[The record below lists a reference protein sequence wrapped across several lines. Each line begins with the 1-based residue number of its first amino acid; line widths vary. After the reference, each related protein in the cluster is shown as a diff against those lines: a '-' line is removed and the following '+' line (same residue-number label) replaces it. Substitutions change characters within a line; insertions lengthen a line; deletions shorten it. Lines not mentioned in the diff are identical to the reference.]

1 MHQLLLPD
9 QLAGRRPQRHDRVGV
24 AIVAPALA
32 AEEIRA
38 RRAGRDEHQIALRI
52 DREDRP
58 GIGGAGQRRLL
69 GLPVSMGR
77 IGRIAR
83 DRVPEPDAPA
93 AAGIEGLHDAEL
105 QIDRPVVADRRPGDH
120 QIARDRGRRRDR
132 VLAGVGEADVHG
144 EVDRAVVAEIRARP
158 PGAAVERDQPA
169 IQRTDEDP
177 MRAGRIRCGAGI
189 PPAAHAARGRLGV
202 AAAAIDPGIMT
213 PDLLARRRIERDH
226 GVERGRQVEPALRQ
240 DRRRLERHLVLRR
253 EALARLAGA
262 IGPGDLQL
270 ADIATVDLSKRSIAG
285 AAGIAAIAAPAHR
298 LASRQQPCAA
308 HGGEDDVDVAAR
320 RPPGQAGRI

>member
-9 QLAGRRPQRHDRVGV
+9 QLAGRGPQRHDRVGV
-24 AIVAPALA
+24 AIVALALA

-69 GLPVSMGR
+69 GLPVRMGR

-158 PGAAVERDQPA
+158 PGARRRARPAGHPAYRRRSDARRAHPVRRRHPASCSRRARSPRRSGDCDRSRDHDARSPRPSPDRA
-169 IQRTDEDP
+169 RSRC
-177 MRAGRIRCGAGI
+177 RAGSTGRAGPAPGSASPRTPSCPATRSPRPTRRCDRSRRPPARRHCHDRSERAEHSGCRPDRRHSCSSSSPCL
-189 PPAAHAARGRLGV
+189 PPAAMRR
-202 AAAAIDPGIMT
+202 T
-213 PDLLARRRIERDH
+213 RRR
-226 GVERGRQVEPALRQ
+226 G
-240 DRRRLERHLVLRR
+240 
-253 EALARLAGA
+253 
-262 IGPGDLQL
+262 
-270 ADIATVDLSKRSIAG
+270 
-285 AAGIAAIAAPAHR
+285 
-298 LASRQQPCAA
+298 
-308 HGGEDDVDVAAR
+308 
-320 RPPGQAGRI
+320 